1 MPEVTIFTRS
11 TCAPC
16 KTVKYFLQKKG
27 VPFRE
32 KNIDEPEFAREFS
45 EVSDFPMVPLVI
57 VGGSKV
63 QGLNLGLLS
72 NLLMV

>member
-1 MPEVTIFTRS
+1 MPEVTIFTRT

-27 VPFRE
+27 VAFVE
-32 KNIDEPEFAREFS
+32 KNVDEPENAAEFAK
-45 EVSDFPMVPLVI
+45 VSDFPMVPLVL
-57 VGGSKV
+57 VGDQKV
-63 QGLNLGLLS
+63 QGMNLSLLS